1 MQETEKSK
9 AQAKAK
15 KHSSIVKRIL
25 KYAVYLLIFIIA
37 SQLGQIWLQRD
48 TVIGK
53 APAIVA
59 LDIEGQPVSLANY
72 KGKPVLLYFWA
83 TWCPICR
90 FEHSTIT
97 SLAEDYQVLGIALQ
111 SGEASEVMTHMQE
124 EGAVYRVINDPDGV
138 LSARYG
144 IRGVPTSFIIDSSGD
159 IRATLSGFTTGLSL
173 RYRLWRLMQDAD

>member
-1 MQETEKSK
+1 MQEAEKSPG
-9 AQAKAK
+9 QPTGK
-15 KHSSIVKRIL
+15 KPPGIFKRVL
-25 KYAVYLLIFIIA
+25 KYAAYILIFIIA
-37 SQLGQIWLQRD
+37 SQLGQLWLQRD
-48 TVIGK
+48 AVVGT
-53 APAIVA
+53 APAFVA
-59 LDIEGQPVSLANY
+59 MDLQGQPVSLAEY
-72 KGKPVLLYFWA
+72 QGKPMLLYFWA

-97 SLAEDYQVLGIALQ
+97 SLAEDYQVLGVALQ
-111 SGEASEVMTHMQE
+111 SGEASEVITHMNE
-124 EGAVYRVINDPDGV
+124 EEADYRVINDPDGM

>member
-1 MQETEKSK
+1 MQEAEQPQG
-9 AQAKAK
+9 QADGK
-15 KHSSIVKRIL
+15 KQPGIIKRIL
-25 KYAVYLLIFIIA
+25 KYAAYLLIFIIA
-37 SQLGQIWLQRD
+37 SQLGQVWLQRD

-59 LDIEGQPVSLANY
+59 MDIEGRPVSLANY
-72 KGKPVLLYFWA
+72 QGKPVLLYFWA
-83 TWCPICR
+83 SWCPICR

-111 SGEASEVMTHMQE
+111 SGEAFEVVAHMQE
-124 EGAVYRVINDPDGV
+124 EGADYRVINDPDGV

-173 RYRLWRLMQDAD
+173 RYRLWRLMQGSD